1 MTVILRNELYI
12 ITIDERYIDGRWVS
26 PEERMSYFQLST
38 MFYVISMPYYNA
50 VKFWDCSLLL
60 VASLGV

>member
-38 MFYVISMPYYNA
+38 MFYVISMPDYIIR
-50 VKFWDCSLLL
+50 LLNFGTAHYCL
-60 VASLGV
+60 LPH